1 MKCTIIIKATIK
13 ISVLSLEKKNLM
25 AVLFVCKVNNILN
38 IGKMKNVRKKT
49 DAEKTLT
56 NIIEKLN
63 SMNSF

>member
-13 ISVLSLEKKNLM
+13 ISVLSLEKNLM

-56 NIIEKLN
+56 NITEKLN
-63 SMNSF
+63 SMNSI